1 MLSYGFAFDPD
12 KIGEILQIRIW
23 LEDAA
28 IVDALPVI
36 EADTIA
42 EMESLLEQWQCKANV
57 NGDTSEEDRAFHRLL
72 YAGLNNAS
80 LSQLIDIFWLAYH
93 SKPAADKGEDR
104 DPVATVQAHRDLL
117 AAIRLGDPL
126 LARERMRDH
135 FRNLEKRMARFAQNT
150 RRDRAAHEV
159 L

>member
-1 MLSYGFAFDPD
+1 
-12 KIGEILQIRIW
+12 LQIRIW

-28 IVDALPVI
+28 IVDALPAI
-36 EADTIA
+36 NDTILG
-42 EMESLLEQWQCKANV
+42 EMDALLVRWQIKAIANE
-57 NGDTSEEDRAFHRLL
+57 DTSEEDRTFHRLL
-72 YAGLNNAS
+72 YAGLNNPS
-80 LSQLIDIFWLAYH
+80 LSQLIDIFWLVYH
-93 SKPAADKGEDR
+93 SQPAAEKGEDHN
-104 DPVATVQAHRDLL
+104 PVATVQTHHDLL

-126 LARERMRDH
+126 LARQRMRDH